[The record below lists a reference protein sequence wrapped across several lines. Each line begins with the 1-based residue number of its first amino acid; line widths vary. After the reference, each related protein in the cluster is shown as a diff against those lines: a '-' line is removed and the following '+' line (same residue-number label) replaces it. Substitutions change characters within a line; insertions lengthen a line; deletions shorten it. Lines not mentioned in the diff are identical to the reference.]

1 MQRET
6 HYNMVKGEVAGID
19 IKVNNIQQAMP
30 VEQTVQQQDT
40 DGTFKFTLVSRIEE
54 QELQNALA
62 NMMEEITRQ
71 GEKLSKHRDIKDM
84 KRYRALI
91 KDFLNEVVNRSH
103 AFSRENFLDRKGRH
117 RVYGIIRLIDE
128 NLDQLAQELVKDE
141 QDNLAILSK
150 IGEIRGLL
158 LDIFT

>member
-1 MQRET
+1 M
-6 HYNMVKGEVAGID
+6 D
-19 IKVNNIQQAMP
+19 IKVNQVQQAVP
-30 VEQTVQQQDT
+30 VEQIQQTQET
-40 DGTFKFTLVSRIEE
+40 DGTCKFTLVSRIEE
-54 QELQNALA
+54 QDLQNALA

-71 GEKLSKHRDIKDM
+71 GEKLAKHRDIKDM

-141 QDNLAILSK
+141 QDNLAILNK